1 MVGIV
6 VVSHSDALAEGV
18 VRLAREMAN
27 PELVMEAAGG
37 MSEPGV
43 LGTDAERVRAAIDRA
58 MSPDGVLVLMD
69 LGSALISAELAVELL
84 ERASGPVLLS
94 DAPLV
99 EGTAAAAVAA
109 SGGASLEEV
118 ASEARGALA
127 MKVAQIGA
135 GVDAGATQPSNGPAQ
150 AADVTAELPVRNPL
164 GLHARPAA
172 RLVTTVRGFDA
183 EVRVSKAGTSTPP
196 VSARSL
202 TNLVALGVRRGDTL
216 LLSVSGTE
224 TDQALT
230 ALRALA
236 DSGFGDGLGAASS
249 PAASSRSSAPAVPVP
264 PAASAPT
271 ATAPTATA
279 TRPTPG
285 TVLTGEP
292 ASTGIVVGQAQLLG
306 GGPAGPPPERPLA
319 PPDAEL
325 AALQKALTTVR
336 ADVERDRDQ
345 LALRVSGS
353 EAEIFEAHLALLEDE
368 ALVEPARAAI
378 AAAVSAERAFYDA
391 VERVA
396 GVYRALSDPI
406 LAQRAADVLDVGRR
420 VVGALTGAPATAAPA
435 SGDVVM
441 IADDLTPSQTAKLDP
456 AQIVAIATARGSF
469 TAHAAIIARSLGIP
483 AVVGIG
489 AGLLT
494 VANGTRLL
502 LDGDAGSL
510 TVEPSQDLVTAALRR
525 QAQHRRRVSLALAR
539 STETGVLA
547 SGQRIEIFA
556 NIGNPEDA
564 VRAVE
569 FGAEGVGM
577 LRTEF
582 LFLDR
587 SELPDEDEQVATLL
601 EIARTLDGRPLI
613 VRTLDAGADKPL
625 PALPMPGELNPFLG
639 MRGIRVGLLYPD
651 VLRTQ
656 LRAVLRV
663 AVDHPVKL
671 MMPMVATLGE
681 VLASRRLID
690 EARSDLGVDPQ
701 LDIGITL
708 EVPAAA
714 LMAEQL
720 GRHLDFLSLGTN
732 DLTQYTM
739 AAERGNA
746 TLEALLASPQPAVLR
761 LVKLI
766 VEGAATAS
774 ADHRCWVGVCGEMAG
789 DPACAILLAGLGVT
803 ELSMA
808 PSLIP
813 EVKAALRSVHLED
826 AARAAQLALDAC
838 DPASAR
844 AAALDLL

>member
-1 MVGIV
+1 MVAIV
-6 VVSHSDALAEGV
+6 VVSHSDALAQGV

-27 PELVMEAAGG
+27 PELMMEAAGG

-69 LGSALISAELAVELL
+69 LGSALISAEFAVDLL
-84 ERASGPVLLS
+84 EDASGPVLLS

-99 EGTAAAAVAA
+99 EGTVAAAVAA
-109 SGGASLEEV
+109 SNGASLAEV
-118 ASEARGALA
+118 AAEARGALA
-127 MKVAQIGA
+127 MKVAQVGVD
-135 GVDAGATQPSNGPAQ
+135 VDAGATLPPSGAAAGPTEL
-150 AADVTAELPVRNPL
+150 TAELPVLNPL

-183 EVRVSKAGTSTPP
+183 EVHVSKAGASAPP

-202 TNLVALGVRRGDTL
+202 TNIVALGVRGGDTL
-216 LLSVSGTE
+216 LLSVSGAE
-224 TDQALT
+224 ADEALR

-236 DSGFGDGLGAASS
+236 DSGFGDGIGTATISPVAPSSSAAAAAPVL
-249 PAASSRSSAPAVPVP
+249 PAAP
-264 PAASAPT
+264 
-271 ATAPTATA
+271 ATAAAA

-306 GGPAGPPPERPLA
+306 GGPAGPPPERPVA
-319 PPDAEL
+319 APDAEL
-325 AALQKALTTVR
+325 AALQQALTTVR
-336 ADVERDRDQ
+336 QEVERDRDQ

-353 EAEIFEAHLALLEDE
+353 EAEILEAHVALLEDE
-368 ALVEPARAAI
+368 ALVEPAHAAI
-378 AAAVSAERAFYDA
+378 SLGASAERAFYDA
-391 VERVA
+391 AERVA
-396 GVYRALSDPI
+396 GLYRALSDPM
-406 LAQRAADVLDVGRR
+406 LAQRSADVLDVGRR
-420 VVGALTGAPATAAPA
+420 VVCALTGTPATDAPA
-435 SGDVVM
+435 STNVIV

-456 AQIVAIATARGSF
+456 TQVVAIATARGSF

-489 AGLLT
+489 APLLT
-494 VANGTRLL
+494 LASGTTLL

-510 TVEPSQDLVTAALRR
+510 TVEPSQDLVTRALGR
-525 QAQHRRRVSLALAR
+525 QEQQRRRASLALAR
-539 STETGVLA
+539 SAQIGSLA
-547 SGQRIEIFA
+547 SGERIEVFA
-556 NIGNPEDA
+556 NIGNPADA
-564 VRAVE
+564 VRAVQ

-587 SELPDEDEQVATLL
+587 PTLPDEDEQVATLL
-601 EIARTLDGRPLI
+601 EMAKTLDGRPLI

-625 PALPMPGELNPFLG
+625 PALPMPSELNPFLG
-639 MRGIRVGLLYPD
+639 IRGIRAGLLYPD

-656 LRAVLRV
+656 LRAILRV
-663 AVDHPVKL
+663 AVNHPVKV

-681 VLASRRLID
+681 VLATRRLID
-690 EARSDLGVDPQ
+690 EARSDLGADPQ
-701 LDIGITL
+701 LEIGITL

-714 LMAEQL
+714 MMAEQL
-720 GRHLDFLSLGTN
+720 GRHLDFFSLGTN

-746 TLEALLASPQPAVLR
+746 SLEGLLANPQPAVLR

-766 VEGAATAS
+766 VEGAAAAS
-774 ADHRCWVGVCGEMAG
+774 AGQGRGCWVGVCGEMAG

-813 EVKAALRSVHLED
+813 EVKAALRSVTLED
-826 AARAAQLALDAC
+826 AARAAHLALDAT
-838 DPASAR
+838 DPQSAR
-844 AAALDLL
+844 TAALDFL